1 VSSAAELVDA
11 ATEGRANRA
20 ELSAR
25 WYQEGF
31 YGTTTLADE
40 MRIGAATHPE
50 AQMVFASDLRPAQA
64 RLGDM
69 YRDSARVAAGLQS
82 LGIGAGDIVA
92 VQVPN
97 WLEGALMYQAAMM
110 IGAVV
115 VPIVHIYGPAEVGFI
130 LRQSRA
136 RMLVI
141 PDRWRN
147 IDYLER
153 VSRLGDTPDLEHIV
167 VIGDHWPAGT
177 IGWKDLI
184 DRTDS
189 EVKAPDLHPDDVCL
203 LIYTSGTT
211 AEPKGVQHTHNTLL
225 AEVRT
230 LHKAVY
236 NDVSMVTLAA
246 FPSGHIAGVLNLTR
260 LFVFGTTMVLMD
272 TWDGAQAVTLVDQ
285 HLVGATAGTPF
296 HLTTLLDAAEQAGS
310 QLRSF
315 QSYMVGAA
323 NVTPSLVSRASE
335 FGISAFRCY
344 GSSEHPT
351 ISSGTAFDD
360 AEHRCTTDGR
370 LISGCE
376 VRIVDEEDR
385 DVPFGGDGE
394 IVTRGPDQFV
404 GYRDPA
410 LNADAFMP
418 GGWFRTGDI
427 GRLDA
432 EGWLTITDRKKDL
445 INRGGEKIS
454 SKEVEDL
461 LVLLPAVAEA
471 AVVAMADPLLGERVC
486 AFVTVN
492 PGTTVELDEVQRH
505 FAAAGVARQKTPERL
520 EIVDEFPRTPAGKVK
535 KFELRDRLR

>member
-1 VSSAAELVDA
+1 MIAEDVDA
-11 ATEGRANRA
+11 ASNGLANRV
-20 ELSAR
+20 ELLKR
-25 WYQEGF
+25 WYRDGY

-40 MRIGAATHPE
+40 MRIGAADHPD
-50 AQMVFASDLRPAQA
+50 ALMVFASDLRPAQA
-64 RLGDM
+64 TLGDM
-69 YRDSARVAAGLQS
+69 YRQSQRVAAGLQQ
-82 LGIGAGDIVA
+82 LGITKGDVVA

-130 LRQSRA
+130 LRQSKA
-136 RMLVI
+136 KVLVV

-153 VSRLGDTPDLEHIV
+153 VQRLGDTPALRHLI
-167 VIGDHWPAGT
+167 VIGEQVPEGAVAWRDLIAGT
-177 IGWKDLI
+177 TELNPPPLQ
-184 DRTDS
+184 
-189 EVKAPDLHPDDVCL
+189 PDEVCL

-230 LHKAVY
+230 VQKAVY
-236 NDVSMVTLAA
+236 NDRALVNLAA

-260 LFVFGTTMVLMD
+260 LFVFGTTTVLMD
-272 TWDGAQAVTLVDQ
+272 TWDADQAVTLVDDY
-285 HLVGATAGTPF
+285 HVSATAGTPF
-296 HLTTLLDAAEQAGS
+296 HLTTLLDAAAKVGS
-310 QLRSF
+310 ELKSF
-315 QSYMVGAA
+315 RSYMVGAA
-323 NVTPSLVSRASE
+323 NVTPSLVNRA
-335 FGISAFRCY
+335 GAIGVSAFRCY

-351 ISSGTAFDD
+351 ITSSCADD
-360 AEHRCTTDGR
+360 PVDRRSTTDGR

-376 VRIVDEEDR
+376 VRIVGEADEDLP
-385 DVPFGGDGE
+385 VGADGE

-410 LNADAFMP
+410 LNADSFLE

-461 LVLLPAVAEA
+461 LALMPAVAEA
-471 AVVAMADPLLGERVC
+471 AVVAMRDEMMGEKVC
-486 AFVTVN
+486 AFVTLTA
-492 PGTTVELDEVQRH
+492 GSAHLTLTEVQQH
-505 FAAAGVARQKTPERL
+505 FAAAGVARQKCPERL
-520 EIVDEFPRTPAGKVK
+520 EIVADFPRTPAGKVK
-535 KFELRDRLR
+535 KFELRDSLR